1 VRPLIRAVVGL
12 GLAALVVWVVGP
24 AELLERLQGVR
35 IAWFA
40 AAFVVAAAANAL
52 SALRWAAIARA
63 LGLNARNGELLVFYF
78 RGVTT
83 NSILPGAL
91 LGGDLL
97 RAVQLSRRGNSLVDS
112 MSSVI
117 IDRLSGLWVQ
127 AAVSLTAFGALAIA
141 GVSLLPPALTAAY
154 FALLLAI
161 LAAPALPLG
170 FLARSRYRFIAES
183 ADAFVRWRRFA
194 REQPAGFVRL
204 AASAGFVALGKG
216 TALWLCLRA
225 IGADPSFSATLGLAC
240 GVFVGA
246 AIPLAWAGFGPRE
259 VAAVVLLSVLA
270 SGAAAAAAASV
281 LYGLASTLQGIV
293 AAPLLALELRGDQT
307 ATGATKKTQ
316 GER

>member
-1 VRPLIRAVVGL
+1 MRRLIRGAVGL
-12 GLAALVVWVVGP
+12 GLAALVVLAVGP
-24 AELLERLQGVR
+24 AALLERLHGVS

-40 AAFVVAAAANAL
+40 AALAVAAAANVL

-63 LGLNARNGELLVFYF
+63 LGLHARRGEMLVFYF

-127 AAVSLTAFGALAIA
+127 AAVSLVAFGALAIA
-141 GVSLLPPALTAAY
+141 GRSPLAGVLQAAY
-154 FALLLAI
+154 FALLLGI
-161 LAAPALPLG
+161 LVSPALPLG
-170 FLARSRYRFIAES
+170 FLARSRYHFIAKSGE
-183 ADAFVRWRRFA
+183 AFIRWQRFT
-194 REQPAGFVRL
+194 REQPASFVRL
-204 AASAGFVALGKG
+204 AAIAGLVALGSS

-225 IGADPSFSATLGLAC
+225 VGADASFSATLGLAC

-293 AAPLLALELRGDQT
+293 AAPLLAVELREDRPDV
-307 ATGATKKTQ
+307 AKKASD
-316 GER
+316 GP

>member
-1 VRPLIRAVVGL
+1 VRPLIRGAVGL
-12 GLAALVVWVVGP
+12 GLAALVVLAVGP
-24 AELLERLQGVR
+24 AAVLERLRGVSV
-35 IAWFA
+35 AWFA
-40 AAFVVAAAANAL
+40 AACAVAAAANVL

-63 LGLNARNGELLVFYF
+63 LGLHARNGELLVFYF

-97 RAVQLSRRGNSLVDS
+97 RAVQLSRRDNSLIDS

-127 AAVSLTAFGALAIA
+127 AAVSLIAFGALAIA
-141 GVSLLPPALTAAY
+141 GRSPLAPGLTAAY
-154 FALLLAI
+154 FALLGVI

-170 FLARSRYRFIAES
+170 FLARSRYDFISKSGAAFIRWQRFT
-183 ADAFVRWRRFA
+183 

-204 AASAGFVALGKG
+204 AAIAGLVALGSS

-225 IGADPSFSATLGLAC
+225 IGADASFPATLGLAC

-259 VAAVVLLSVLA
+259 LAAVVLLSVLA
-270 SGAAAAAAASV
+270 PGAAAAAASV

-293 AAPLLALELRGDQT
+293 AAPLLALELQGDRDAGGT
-307 ATGATKKTQ
+307 AKKAQ
-316 GER
+316 GEG

>member
-1 VRPLIRAVVGL
+1 MHPLIRAAVGL
-12 GLAALVVWVVGP
+12 GLAALVVWAVGP
-24 AELLERLQGVR
+24 AALLERLQGVR

-40 AAFVVAAAANAL
+40 AAFIVAAGANVL

-63 LGLNARNGELLVFYF
+63 LGLKAPNGELLVFYF

-97 RAVQLSRRGNSLVDS
+97 RAVQLSRRDNSLADS
-112 MSSVI
+112 MFSVI

-127 AAVSLTAFGALAIA
+127 AAVSLVAFGALAIA
-141 GVSLLPPALTAAY
+141 GMSPLPPALTAGY
-154 FALLLAI
+154 LALLLAI

-170 FLARSRYRFIAES
+170 FLARSRYRFIAKS
-183 ADAFVRWRRFA
+183 ADAFVRWQRFA
-194 REQPAGFVRL
+194 REQPAGFLRL
-204 AASAGFVALGKG
+204 AAIAGLVALGSS

-225 IGADPSFSATLGLAC
+225 IGADPSFPATLGLAC

-246 AIPLAWAGFGPRE
+246 ALPLAWAGFGPRE
-259 VAAVVLLSVLA
+259 VAAVVLLSLLA
-270 SGAAAAAAASV
+270 PGAAGAAAASV

-293 AAPLLALELRGDQT
+293 AAPLLALELRGER
-307 ATGATKKTQ
+307 GAARKER

>member
-1 VRPLIRAVVGL
+1 MIRGAVGL
-12 GLAALVVWVVGP
+12 GLAALVVLAVGP
-24 AELLERLQGVR
+24 AALLQRLQGVS

-40 AAFVVAAAANAL
+40 AALAVAAAANVA

-63 LGLNARNGELLVFYF
+63 LGLNARSGEMLVFYF

-127 AAVSLTAFGALAIA
+127 AAVSLVALAALAIA
-141 GVSLLPPALTAAY
+141 GRSPLPPALTAGY
-154 FALLLAI
+154 FGLLLAI

-170 FLARSRYRFIAES
+170 FLAKSRYHFIAKS
-183 ADAFVRWRRFA
+183 GDAFGRWQRFT
-194 REQPAGFVRL
+194 REQPASFARL
-204 AASAGFVALGKG
+204 AAIAGLVALGSS

-225 IGADPSFSATLGLAC
+225 VGADASFFATLGLAC

-246 AIPLAWAGFGPRE
+246 ALPLAWAGFGPRE

-293 AAPLLALELRGDQT
+293 AAPLLALELRAERADGV
-307 ATGATKKTQ
+307 AGKGQ
-316 GER
+316 GGR

>member
-1 VRPLIRAVVGL
+1 VRRLIRGAVGL
-12 GLAALVVWVVGP
+12 GLAALVVVAVGP
-24 AELLERLQGVR
+24 AALLERLQGVR
-35 IAWFA
+35 VQWFA
-40 AAFVVAAAANAL
+40 AAFAVAAAANVF

-63 LGLNARNGELLVFYF
+63 LGLNARSSELLVFYF

-97 RAVQLSRRGNSLVDS
+97 RAVQLSRRGNSLTDS
-112 MSSVI
+112 TFSVV

-127 AAVSLTAFGALAIA
+127 AAVSLLAFGALAIA
-141 GVSLLPPALTAAY
+141 GMSPLPPVLTTAY

-170 FLARSRYRFIAES
+170 FLARSRYRLIAKS

-194 REQPAGFVRL
+194 REQPAGFIRL
-204 AASAGFVALGKG
+204 TAFAGLVALGSS

-225 IGADPSFSATLGLAC
+225 VGADASFSATLGLAC

-259 VAAVVLLSVLA
+259 VAAVVLLSLLA
-270 SGAAAAAAASV
+270 PGAAGAAAASV

-293 AAPLLALELRGDQT
+293 AAPLLAVELRE
-307 ATGATKKTQ
+307 
-316 GER
+316 ERPDVAGKASDGP

>member
-1 VRPLIRAVVGL
+1 VGPLSRAAIGL

-24 AELLERLQGVR
+24 AALLERLQGVR
-35 IAWFA
+35 VAWFA
-40 AAFVVAAAANAL
+40 AAVIVAATANVF

-97 RAVQLSRRGNSLVDS
+97 RAVQLSRLGNSLADS
-112 MSSVI
+112 MFSVV

-127 AAVSLTAFGALAIA
+127 AAVSLVAFGALAIA
-141 GVSLLPPALTAAY
+141 GASPLPPALTTGY
-154 FALLLAI
+154 LALLLAI

-170 FLARSRYRFIAES
+170 FLARSPYRFIAKS
-183 ADAFVRWRRFA
+183 ADAFVRWQRFA

-204 AASAGFVALGKG
+204 AASAALVALGSS

-225 IGADPSFSATLGLAC
+225 IGADPSFPATLGLAC

-246 AIPLAWAGFGPRE
+246 ALPLAWAGFGPRE
-259 VAAVVLLSVLA
+259 VAAVVLLSLLA
-270 SGAAAAAAASV
+270 PGAAGAAAASV
-281 LYGLASTLQGIV
+281 LYGLASTLQGIA
-293 AAPLLALELRGDQT
+293 AAPLLALELRGES
-307 ATGATKKTQ
+307 GAAKK
-316 GER
+316 

>member
-1 VRPLIRAVVGL
+1 VRPLIRAAVGL
-12 GLAALVVWVVGP
+12 GLAALVVWAVGP
-24 AELLERLQGVR
+24 AALLERLQGIR

-40 AAFVVAAAANAL
+40 GALVVAAGANVL

-63 LGLNARNGELLVFYF
+63 LGLKAPNGELLVFYF

-97 RAVQLSRRGNSLVDS
+97 RAVQLSRRDNSLADS
-112 MSSVI
+112 MFSVV

-127 AAVSLTAFGALAIA
+127 AAVSLVAFGALVIA
-141 GVSLLPPALTAAY
+141 GMSPLPPALTGGY
-154 FALLLAI
+154 LALLLAI

-170 FLARSRYRFIAES
+170 FLARSRYRFIARS
-183 ADAFVRWRRFA
+183 ADAFVRWQRFA
-194 REQPAGFVRL
+194 REQPAGFLRL
-204 AASAGFVALGKG
+204 AAIAGLVALGSS

-225 IGADPSFSATLGLAC
+225 IGADPSFPATLGLAC

-246 AIPLAWAGFGPRE
+246 ALPLAWAGFGPRE
-259 VAAVVLLSVLA
+259 VAAVVLLSLLA
-270 SGAAAAAAASV
+270 PGAAGAAAASV

-293 AAPLLALELRGDQT
+293 AAPLLALELRGER
-307 ATGATKKTQ
+307 GAARKER

>member
-1 VRPLIRAVVGL
+1 VRPLIRAAVGL
-12 GLAALVVWVVGP
+12 GLAALVVWAVGP
-24 AELLERLQGVR
+24 AALLERLQGVR

-40 AAFVVAAAANAL
+40 AAFIVAAGANVL

-63 LGLNARNGELLVFYF
+63 LDLKAPNGELLVFYF

-97 RAVQLSRRGNSLVDS
+97 RAEQLSRRDNSLADS
-112 MSSVI
+112 MFSVI

-127 AAVSLTAFGALAIA
+127 AAVSLVAFGALAIA
-141 GVSLLPPALTAAY
+141 GMSPLPPALTAGY
-154 FALLLAI
+154 LALLLAI

-170 FLARSRYRFIAES
+170 FLARSRYRFIAKS
-183 ADAFVRWRRFA
+183 ADAFVRWQRFA
-194 REQPAGFVRL
+194 REQPAGFLRL
-204 AASAGFVALGKG
+204 AAIAGLVALGSS

-225 IGADPSFSATLGLAC
+225 IGADPSFPATLGLAC

-246 AIPLAWAGFGPRE
+246 ALPLAWAGFGPRE
-259 VAAVVLLSVLA
+259 VAAVVLLSLLA
-270 SGAAAAAAASV
+270 PGAAGAAAASV

-293 AAPLLALELRGDQT
+293 AAPLLALELRGER
-307 ATGATKKTQ
+307 GAARKER

>member
-1 VRPLIRAVVGL
+1 VRPLIRAAVGL
-12 GLAALVVWVVGP
+12 GLAALVVLAVGP
-24 AELLERLQGVR
+24 AALLERLQGVR

-40 AAFVVAAAANAL
+40 AAFVVAAAANVL

-63 LGLNARNGELLVFYF
+63 LGLKAPNGELLVFYF

-97 RAVQLSRRGNSLVDS
+97 RAVQLSRRDNPLADS
-112 MSSVI
+112 MFSVI

-127 AAVSLTAFGALAIA
+127 AAVSLVAFGALSIA
-141 GVSLLPPALTAAY
+141 GVSPLPPALTAGY

-170 FLARSRYRFIAES
+170 FLARSRYRFIAKS
-183 ADAFVRWRRFA
+183 ADAFVRWQRFA
-194 REQPAGFVRL
+194 REQPAGFLRL
-204 AASAGFVALGKG
+204 AAIAGLVALGSS

-225 IGADPSFSATLGLAC
+225 IGADPSFLATLGLAC

-246 AIPLAWAGFGPRE
+246 ALPLAWAGFGPRE
-259 VAAVVLLSVLA
+259 VAAVVLLSLLA
-270 SGAAAAAAASV
+270 PGAAGAAAASV

-293 AAPLLALELRGDQT
+293 AAPLLALELRGER
-307 ATGATKKTQ
+307 GAARK
-316 GER
+316 

>member
-1 VRPLIRAVVGL
+1 MRPLIRAAVGL
-12 GLAALVVWVVGP
+12 GLAALVVWAVGP
-24 AELLERLQGVR
+24 AALLERLQGIR

-40 AAFVVAAAANAL
+40 GALVVAAGANVL

-63 LGLNARNGELLVFYF
+63 LGLKAPNGELLVFYF

-97 RAVQLSRRGNSLVDS
+97 RAVQLSRRDNSLADS
-112 MSSVI
+112 MFSVV

-127 AAVSLTAFGALAIA
+127 AAVSLVAFGALVIA
-141 GVSLLPPALTAAY
+141 GMSPLPPALTGGY
-154 FALLLAI
+154 LALLLAI

-170 FLARSRYRFIAES
+170 FLARSRYRFIARS
-183 ADAFVRWRRFA
+183 ADAFVRWQRFA
-194 REQPAGFVRL
+194 REQPAGFLRL
-204 AASAGFVALGKG
+204 AAIAGLVALGSS

-225 IGADPSFSATLGLAC
+225 IGADPSFPATLGLAC

-246 AIPLAWAGFGPRE
+246 ALPLAWAGFGPRE
-259 VAAVVLLSVLA
+259 VAAVVLLSLLA
-270 SGAAAAAAASV
+270 PGAAGAAAASV

-293 AAPLLALELRGDQT
+293 AAPLLALELRGER
-307 ATGATKKTQ
+307 GAARKER

>member
-1 VRPLIRAVVGL
+1 VRPLIRAAVGL
-12 GLAALVVWVVGP
+12 GLAALVVLVVGP
-24 AELLERLQGVR
+24 AALLERLQGVR

-63 LGLNARNGELLVFYF
+63 LGLKGRNGELLVFYF

-97 RAVQLSRRGNSLVDS
+97 RAVQLSRRDNPLADS
-112 MSSVI
+112 MFSVI

-127 AAVSLTAFGALAIA
+127 AAVSLVAFGALAIVGA
-141 GVSLLPPALTAAY
+141 SPLPPVLTAGY

-170 FLARSRYRFIAES
+170 FLARSRYDFIS
-183 ADAFVRWRRFA
+183 KFGDAFMRWQRFT
-194 REQPAGFVRL
+194 RQQPAGFVRL
-204 AASAGFVALGKG
+204 AAIAGLVALGSS

-225 IGADPSFSATLGLAC
+225 IGADASFPATLGLAC

-270 SGAAAAAAASV
+270 PGAAAAAASV
-281 LYGLASTLQGIV
+281 LYGLASILQGIV
-293 AAPLLALELRGDQT
+293 AAPLLALELRGDRD
-307 ATGATKKTQ
+307 AGGAAKKAQ